1 MTPEFWT
8 CEQYDRE
15 AQRLY
20 EVGDYA
26 AALELLK
33 EGMALYPGSPELFVS
48 IGYTRL
54 AREEFA
60 WARRSFEAALQ
71 REPDHEE
78 ALAGMGE
85 VHLKLGERGR
95 AFLLFERV
103 LDLGFGSDPDLMLC
117 IGRILF
123 REGLYDRAERFLR
136 LAMIADRK
144 STDAALELACTLY
157 RRADGDSSLRWARRS
172 VTLDPANHEA
182 RVFTAGLLY
191 ERGEFPEALEV
202 LESVPVGNLWDPVAA
217 WRMVE
222 LLRRVRGLD
231 AEAEAIRPYMER
243 LDLLTAEP
251 TAEERILAE
260 IEMRG
265 ADFGR
270 RSDRRQLDLFGW
282 IPPPTVDGEHRVRV
296 PDGRIFE
303 GDWATIVLAMRDES
317 PNPAVTLGEFMREEA
332 RRLHDLTGVMISCDD
347 ARSFITESARL
358 GALRI
363 ER

>member
-15 AQRLY
+15 SQRLY
-20 EVGDYA
+20 EDGDYT

-33 EGMALYPGSPELFVS
+33 EGLALYPASPELAVS

-60 WARRSFEAALQ
+60 WARRSFQAALQ
-71 REPDHEE
+71 LEPDHEE

-123 REGLYDRAERFLR
+123 REALYERAERFLR
-136 LAMIADRK
+136 LATIADRK

-157 RRADGDSSLRWARRS
+157 RRGDLDGSLRWARRS
-172 VTLDPANHEA
+172 MMLDPIHHEA

-191 ERGEFPEALEV
+191 ERGDFPEALEV
-202 LESVPVGNLWDPVAA
+202 LEAVPVENLWDPVAA

-231 AEAEAIRPYMER
+231 AEATAIRPYMER

-265 ADFGR
+265 AEIGQ
-270 RSDRRQLDLFGW
+270 RSDLGQLDLFGW
-282 IPPPTVDGEHRVRV
+282 IPPPAGDGDHRVRV
-296 PDGRIFE
+296 PDGRVFE
-303 GDWATIVLAMRDES
+303 GDWATIVRAMRDGS
-317 PNPAVTLGEFMREEA
+317 ANPTVTLDEFMREEA
-332 RRLHDLTGVMISCDD
+332 RRLHDLTGVMISWEN